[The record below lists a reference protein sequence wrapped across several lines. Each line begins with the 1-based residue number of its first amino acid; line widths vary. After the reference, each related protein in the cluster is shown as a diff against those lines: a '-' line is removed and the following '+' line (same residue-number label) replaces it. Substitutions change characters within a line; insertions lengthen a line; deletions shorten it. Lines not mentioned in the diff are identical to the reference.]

1 MNRLW
6 LAIGLAGQLAFG
18 ARFLVQ
24 WIVSERRGKS
34 VIPLAFWWLSL
45 GGGVILLAY
54 AVHRSDPVFII
65 GQAFGLIVYVR
76 NVVLIRRRQIRL
88 RRLQHAHADRVEP
101 LDPHAPAARRDGSG
115 D

>member
-6 LAIGLAGQLAFG
+6 LAIGLAGQLSFG

-54 AVHRSDPVFII
+54 AVHRRDPVFII

-76 NVVLIRRRQIRL
+76 NVVLIRRRQLRL
-88 RRLQHAHADRVEP
+88 RGLQAAHAGRAET
-101 LDPHAPAARRDGSG
+101 LDPHAPAARDGRAG
-115 D
+115 P

>member
-6 LAIGLAGQLAFG
+6 LAIGLAGQLTFG

-54 AVHRSDPVFII
+54 ALHRRDPVFIL

-76 NVVLIRRRQIRL
+76 NVVLIRGRRARL
-88 RRLQHAHADRVEP
+88 RSLQQTHAGRAEP
-101 LDPHAPAARRDGSG
+101 LDPHVPAARHGRD
-115 D
+115 DA

>member
-34 VIPLAFWWLSL
+34 VIPFAFWWLSL

-54 AVHRSDPVFII
+54 AVHRHDPVFII
-65 GQAFGLIVYVR
+65 GQAFGLIVYLR
-76 NVVLIRRRQIRL
+76 NVVLIRRRRIRL
-88 RRLQHAHADRVEP
+88 HRLQQTHGNPGEP
-101 LDPHAPAARRDGSG
+101 LDPHAPAVRSGRD
-115 D
+115 DA

>member
-34 VIPLAFWWLSL
+34 VIPFAFWWLSL
-45 GGGVILLAY
+45 GGGLILLAY
-54 AVHRSDPVFII
+54 AVHRRDPVFIL

-76 NVVLIRRRQIRL
+76 NVVLIRRRRVRL
-88 RRLQHAHADRVEP
+88 RSLQDGHAGRAGPPDH
-101 LDPHAPAARRDGSG
+101 HAPAARDGRAGS
-115 D
+115 

>member
-6 LAIGLAGQLAFG
+6 LAIGLAGQFTFG

-54 AVHRSDPVFII
+54 AVHRRDPVFII
-65 GQAFGLIVYVR
+65 GQTFGLIVYVR
-76 NVVLIRRRQIRL
+76 NVVLIRARQTRL
-88 RRLQHAHADRVEP
+88 HSLQQAHAGRAEP
-101 LDPHAPAARRDGSG
+101 LDPHAPAVHHDRNGS
-115 D
+115 